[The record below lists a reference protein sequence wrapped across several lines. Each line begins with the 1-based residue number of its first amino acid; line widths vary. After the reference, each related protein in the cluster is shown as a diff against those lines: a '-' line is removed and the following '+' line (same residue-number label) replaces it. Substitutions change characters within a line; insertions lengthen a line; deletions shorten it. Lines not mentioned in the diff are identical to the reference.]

1 MKRNKKIIVESL
13 DWVSEVT
20 IDPNIFDDVFMEAA
34 TRVIEENKDVP
45 EFEVAV
51 TIECYEK
58 KNINKPEKHHSYN
71 VYFVLVNA
79 GLYEKAEM
87 LRLNFLKH
95 HQIDLKLESVSDG
108 N

>member
-45 EFEVAV
+45 D
-51 TIECYEK
+51 I
-58 KNINKPEKHHSYN
+58 
-71 VYFVLVNA
+71 
-79 GLYEKAEM
+79 M
-87 LRLNFLKH
+87 
-95 HQIDLKLESVSDG
+95 SVQNNELSR
-108 N
+108 